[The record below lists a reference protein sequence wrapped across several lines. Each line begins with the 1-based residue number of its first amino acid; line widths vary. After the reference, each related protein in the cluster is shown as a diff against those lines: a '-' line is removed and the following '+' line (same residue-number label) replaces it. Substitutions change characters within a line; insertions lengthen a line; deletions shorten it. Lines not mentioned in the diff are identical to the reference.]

1 MILSRIHH
9 SRLDL
14 ERLSERCVKFVE
26 KMECKL
32 KEQVWLQ
39 RKGKTF
45 AGIITQIVTK
55 SPKKAQKEN
64 TEAFYDILLTD
75 GREVEAVPRSA
86 LIRSIPTP
94 SKDLMKTFIRANA
107 RKFKDDPDMPWVV
120 DEPFMSIHK
129 VKLKGIL
136 HFRNS

>member
-1 MILSRIHH
+1 M
-9 SRLDL
+9 
-14 ERLSERCVKFVE
+14 
-26 KMECKL
+26 
-32 KEQVWLQ
+32 WLQ

-45 AGIITQIVTK
+45 AGVITQIVSK

-64 TEAFYDILLTD
+64 AEAFYDILLTD

-107 RKFKDDPDMPWVV
+107 RRFKDDADMPWVV

-129 VKLKGIL
+129 VHNRYLL
-136 HFRNS
+136 WAHH